1 MVIKARKRK
10 SRVRSHPTEGEDKF
24 SYLRNFARWF
34 QERQLA
40 IDLAGIFFVAAVE
53 HAARGHH
60 AHRQLEARLSS
71 FKNVFAEIGSL
82 RRKREA
88 KKRLEGVTEDRLVN
102 TLKDIRRLEI
112 LYEPVVSEYSLATVA
127 AAASAEAYINE
138 VAEIVISGRTS
149 REYFDKL
156 PLQAKWLFLP
166 QLLGYKRVFQ
176 LDRDP
181 LQSFNALIRNRN
193 ALVHFKGSSH
203 TLEAAAMPLFLSDL
217 GLLPKSIEQSIAA
230 VRELIRQFSLAW
242 RGSNG
247 PGWLYPS
254 EKAFRRPC
262 FYLGNRQA
270 SMVLW
275 ADELDKARFE

>member
-127 AAASAEAYINE
+127 AAASGKMAVSA
-138 VAEIVISGRTS
+138 
-149 REYFDKL
+149 
-156 PLQAKWLFLP
+156 P
-166 QLLGYKRVFQ
+166 
-176 LDRDP
+176 
-181 LQSFNALIRNRN
+181 
-193 ALVHFKGSSH
+193 
-203 TLEAAAMPLFLSDL
+203 AAR
-217 GLLPKSIEQSIAA
+217 I
-230 VRELIRQFSLAW
+230 
-242 RGSNG
+242 
-247 PGWLYPS
+247 
-254 EKAFRRPC
+254 
-262 FYLGNRQA
+262 
-270 SMVLW
+270 
-275 ADELDKARFE
+275 